1 MKPKHIRYPLTKLLV
16 VLLSLLQLEQTVASQ
31 SKTEL
36 QTDLA
41 VSRRNALVRAAEK
54 ASPAVVNISTI
65 TTREVRMRSALDD
78 FLWAPL
84 FDFSFEIPRRRQ
96 LNGLGSGVIID
107 KNGYV
112 LTNQHVI
119 AGADE
124 TRVIL
129 SDGREFEATVIGED
143 YLSDLA
149 LLEIE
154 APNLAAI
161 EFGDSDN
168 LLVGEW
174 AIAIGHPFAVAG
186 GDPKPTVTI
195 GVVSATSRAIKIDD
209 RLYHWLIQTDAS
221 INPGNS
227 GGALVD
233 MYGKLIGINAAIHS
247 TSRGSQG
254 VGFAIPVNTAKRI
267 IEPLASYGAV
277 VPPYLGIEAQALT
290 PELAEKLKLVDRTGV
305 IVTSVEKRSPA
316 KKAGIKRSDVIEA
329 INGQPTSS
337 LSAFSSITR
346 LLEKDQTVTV
356 QLIRNR
362 NRVDVTLSIRE
373 LQWSYKVPGW
383 GITIEQLDREA
394 TRKYQQ
400 RGVLVT
406 KVERRSALAEL
417 LEQKDLLYKIN
428 NSIVGS
434 IEDFKRS
441 INQLQRQQPITL
453 YFERDGERLRSRNLV
468 IQ

>member
-1 MKPKHIRYPLTKLLV
+1 MVL
-16 VLLSLLQLEQTVASQ
+16 LLSLPQLEQTEASQ
-31 SKTEL
+31 SKAEL
-36 QTDLA
+36 QADLA
-41 VSRRNALVRAAEK
+41 VSRRNALVRAVEK

-65 TTREVRMRSALDD
+65 TTREVRTRPLFDD
-78 FLWAPL
+78 FWAPF

-96 LNGLGSGVIID
+96 LPGLGSGVIID

-112 LTNQHVI
+112 LTNQHVV

-129 SDGREFEATVIGED
+129 SDGREFEATVVGED

-154 APNLAAI
+154 APNLTPI

-174 AIAIGHPFAVAG
+174 AIAIGHPFAVTG

-195 GVVSATSRAIKIDD
+195 GVVSAINRAIKIDD
-209 RLYHWLIQTDAS
+209 RLYQRLIQTDAS

-254 VGFAIPVNTAKRI
+254 VGFAIPANTAKRI
-267 IEPLASYGAV
+267 IKPLASYGSV

-290 PELAEKLKLVDRTGV
+290 PELAEKLKLGDRTGV
-305 IVTSVEKRSPA
+305 LVTSVEKGSPA
-316 KKAGIKRSDVIEA
+316 KNAGIKRSDVIES
-329 INGQPTSS
+329 INEQLTPN
-337 LSAFSSITR
+337 LSAFNSITR
-346 LLEKDQTVTV
+346 LLEKGQTISV

-362 NRVDVTLSIRE
+362 NRVDVSLSIRE

-383 GITIEQLDREA
+383 GINIEHLDRKA
-394 TRKYQQ
+394 AQKFRQL
-400 RGVLVT
+400 GVLVT
-406 KVERRSALAEL
+406 KIERRSALAEL
-417 LEQKDLLYKIN
+417 LEQGDLLYRIN
-428 NSIVGS
+428 NSVIRS

-441 INQLQRQQPITL
+441 INQLQRQQHVTL
-453 YFERDGERLRSRNLV
+453 YFERDGERLRSRNLI

>member
-1 MKPKHIRYPLTKLLV
+1 M
-16 VLLSLLQLEQTVASQ
+16 SQ
-31 SKTEL
+31 SKSEL

-41 VSRRNALVRAAEK
+41 VSRRNALVRAVEK

-65 TTREVRMRSALDD
+65 TTRQVRTPSLFDD
-78 FLWAPL
+78 PWAPF
-84 FDFSFEIPRRRQ
+84 FDFPFEIPRQRQ

-129 SDGREFEATVIGED
+129 SDGREFEATVVGED

-154 APNLAAI
+154 APNLTQI

-174 AIAIGHPFAVAG
+174 AIAIGHPFAVTG
-186 GDPKPTVTI
+186 GDPQPTVTI
-195 GVVSATSRAIKIDD
+195 GVVSATNRAIKIDD
-209 RLYHWLIQTDAS
+209 RLYQRLIQTDAS

-254 VGFAIPVNTAKRI
+254 VGFAIPVNTASQI
-267 IEPLASYGAV
+267 IELLASYGAV
-277 VPPYLGIEAQALT
+277 VPPYLGIEEQALT
-290 PELAEKLKLVDRTGV
+290 PELAEKLGLGNRMGV
-305 IVTSVEKRSPA
+305 LVTSVEKGSPA
-316 KKAGIKRSDVIEA
+316 KNAGIKRSDVIEA
-329 INGQPTSS
+329 INQQPTPN
-337 LSAFSSITR
+337 LAAFNSITR
-346 LLEKDQTVTV
+346 LLEKDQSVTV

-362 NRVDVTLSIRE
+362 NRKDVALSIRE
-373 LQWSYKVPGW
+373 LQWSYNVPGW
-383 GITIEQLDREA
+383 GITIEQLDRE
-394 TRKYQQ
+394 TSRKYQQ

-406 KVERRSALAEL
+406 KVDRRSTLAEL
-417 LEQKDLLYKIN
+417 LEEKDLLYRIN
-428 NSIVGS
+428 DSIIGS

-441 INQLQRQQPITL
+441 INQLQRQQRITL
-453 YFERDGERLRSRNLV
+453 YFERDGERLGSRNLI